1 MKAFRLKGPKQLVE
15 EEVEIP
21 KAEKN
26 GVLVKV
32 KAAGVC
38 RTDFKFREGILRP
51 EFFGGK
57 YPITMGHEISGEVAE
72 VGENVTTLRPGDYV
86 YINYG
91 VFCGKC
97 RYCLTGRDNLC
108 VNRIMPGFGI
118 DGGFADY
125 IYVPSS
131 ASVVKMGKNVP
142 PEEAAVLGCGGV
154 TAFHSVKKSGVGPGD
169 VAAVFGC
176 GGVGLLVIQAVKLFG
191 ATAVAIDIRDKA
203 LDIAKKNGADITI
216 NPKTVDAVKEVFN
229 MTEGRGADAVFEF
242 VATDQSYETAFK
254 MLGRSGRLMM
264 IGSGDGVF
272 KTTSGP
278 MIGLETQVMSAAG
291 GTAMDYINVAKL
303 ADGRKLVPNITK
315 VGKLDFDQLIKFFE
329 EMERGEIFGRAVMK
343 A

>member
-15 EEVEIP
+15 EEVPVP

-38 RTDFKFREGILRP
+38 RTDYKFYEGILKP
-51 EFFGGK
+51 EYFGGK
-57 YPITMGHEISGEVAE
+57 YPITSGHEISGEVAE
-72 VGENVTTLRPGDYV
+72 VGGNVTTLSPGDYV

-125 IYVPSS
+125 IYMPSS
-131 ASVVKMGKNVP
+131 ASVVKMERNVP

-154 TAFHSVKKSGVGPGD
+154 TAFHSVKKAKVGPGD
-169 VAAVFGC
+169 VAVVFGC
-176 GGVGLLVIQAVKLFG
+176 GGVGLLAVQVAKLFG
-191 ATAVAIDIRDKA
+191 ATVMAIDVRDKA
-203 LDIAKKNGADITI
+203 LDLAKASGADITI
-216 NPKTVDAVKEVFN
+216 NSKTADPVKEVFSA
-229 MTEGRGADAVFEF
+229 TDGRGADAIFEF
-242 VATDQSYETAFK
+242 VATDQSYETTFK
-254 MLGRSGRLMM
+254 MLGRSGRLVM
-264 IGSGDGVF
+264 IGSGAGML
-272 KTTSGP
+272 KTTSTSLLV
-278 MIGLETQVMSAAG
+278 LESQVMGAAG
-291 GTAMDYINVAKL
+291 GTAMDYIAVAKL
-303 ADGRKLVPNITK
+303 AAERKIKPLITK
-315 VGKLDFDQLIKFFE
+315 VGKLDFDQLLKFLD
-329 EMERGEIFGRAVMK
+329 EMQRGEIFGRAVMK

>member
-1 MKAFRLKGPKQLVE
+1 MKAFRLLGPKQLVE
-15 EEVEIP
+15 EELEVP
-21 KAEKN
+21 KVEKN

-38 RTDFKFREGILRP
+38 RTDFKFREGTLRP

-72 VGENVTTLRPGDYV
+72 VGEDVTTLKPGDYV

-108 VNRIMPGFGI
+108 INRIMPGFSI
-118 DGGFADY
+118 DGGYADY
-125 IYVPSS
+125 IYMPSS
-131 ASVVKMGKNVP
+131 ASVVKMGRNVP

-154 TAFHSVKKSGVGPGD
+154 TAFHSVKKAKVGPGD
-169 VAAVFGC
+169 VAVVFGC
-176 GGVGLLVIQAVKLFG
+176 GGVGLLAVQTAKLFG
-191 ATAVAIDIRDKA
+191 ARVVAIDVRDKA
-203 LDIAKKNGADITI
+203 LDLAEKNGADVTL
-216 NPKTVDAVKEVFN
+216 NPRTVDVVNEVFKE
-229 MTEGRGADAVFEF
+229 TEGHGADAVLEF

-254 MLGRSGRLMM
+254 MLGRSGRLVM
-264 IGSGDGVF
+264 IGSGSGVF

-278 MIGLETQVMSAAG
+278 MLGLETQVMGAAG
-291 GTAMDYINVAKL
+291 GTAMDYIDVAKL
-303 ADGRKLVPNITK
+303 ASERKLIPNITK
-315 VGKLDFDQLIKFFE
+315 VGKLDFDQLMEFFE